1 MRVGRLLRS
10 TEGVGAES
18 HRVAGW
24 HRVAGSRTRGVAE
37 SQRIA
42 QTSRLVATC
51 WRSLVLWV
59 VSKQSVAEFL
69 LCAECRVVTVY
80 LSEND
85 TERYVK
91 AHVVVKLQ
99 LDHKL
104 AHRKSARRLHKKPQK
119 EHVLARRRQHCN
131 IDPQKAHVVGGVR
144 KRTALRPISTRVGS

>member
-1 MRVGRLLRS
+1 M
-10 TEGVGAES
+10 
-18 HRVAGW
+18 
-24 HRVAGSRTRGVAE
+24 
-37 SQRIA
+37 
-42 QTSRLVATC
+42 ATC

-131 IDPQKAHVVGGVR
+131 IDPQKAHVVRGVR
-144 KRTALRPISTRVGS
+144 RRETKSSRTLLLAAGRKELRRGNDTQGEGFKI